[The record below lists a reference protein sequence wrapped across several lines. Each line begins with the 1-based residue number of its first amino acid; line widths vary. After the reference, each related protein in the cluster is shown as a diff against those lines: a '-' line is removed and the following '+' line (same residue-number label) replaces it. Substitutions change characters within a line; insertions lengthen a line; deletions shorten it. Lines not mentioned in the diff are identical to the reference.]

1 VSARDEWL
9 ARQLLPP
16 ERGVTIADVIRR
28 AGWMHT
34 AGGTGPYL
42 SLRARIPK
50 LPRRAVD
57 IAACKTFDVIEVPAV
72 RDSTMLVPR
81 EDVAIA
87 LAAGRRSFDDRLKK
101 LKVTRK
107 DLDPLVKRIAKI
119 LDGGAVRSVDALR
132 RELPAKYIRNV
143 GYTSTLPLALRLL
156 QCEGTVMRLPEEL
169 QLDGKTHFYRAWPSD
184 VEIGAEPDDL
194 DRALFERFAPW
205 ASPTTV
211 DEFATWA
218 GITKT
223 AAKKVVTPRPAM
235 RGEGGRR
242 PGEGLF
248 LLPFRDNYFALHRG
262 LSNYTSANVT
272 LLDFSNKPAPIAK
285 LESLHHNAIVK
296 DGELIGI
303 WEYDRS
309 EERIVHRTF
318 SRADVKAAVAET
330 ERFIRDELGDHKFY
344 ALDHTGGRAG
354 RLQFAQAN

>member
-28 AGWMHT
+28 AGWMHS
-34 AGGTGPYL
+34 AGGTGAYL

-50 LPRRAVD
+50 LRRRDVD
-57 IAACKTFDVIEVPAV
+57 IAACKSFEILEVPAV

-87 LAAGRRSFDDRLKK
+87 LAAGRRSFDERLKK

-107 DLDPLVKRIAKI
+107 DLDPLVTRIAKI
-119 LDGGAVRSVDALR
+119 LEGGGVRSVDALR
-132 RELPAKYIRNV
+132 RELPAKHIHNV

-169 QLDGKTHFYRAWPSD
+169 QLNGKTHFYRAWPSD
-184 VEIGAEPDDL
+184 VEIGAAREDL
-194 DRALFERFAPW
+194 DRALFERFAEW

-223 AAKKVVTPRPAM
+223 GAKKVV
-235 RGEGGRR
+235 GGGQ
-242 PGEGLF
+242 PPSAVHGSGEGLF

-262 LSNYTSANVT
+262 VSNYTSANVT

-303 WEYDRS
+303 WEYDKL
-309 EERIVHRTF
+309 EERIVHRVF
-318 SRADVKAAVAET
+318 SRADVKAAVADT
-330 ERFIRDELGDHKFY
+330 ERFVREELGDHKFY
-344 ALDHTGGRAG
+344 ALDHTGGRTL
-354 RLQFAQAN
+354 RLQFVKTQ